1 MKKPTEFIEVEKGKI
16 HIVVELIE
24 YIPNAVV
31 SKTIIKK
38 VTGNVTASSF
48 DAGEELDEKRSPFDT
63 YIQIIDGVAELTI
76 DKKKFKLKLG
86 DGMVIPA
93 HSNHQ
98 FNANQQFKMIS
109 TVIKSGYE
117 D

>member
-1 MKKPTEFIEVEKGKI
+1 MKKETEFIEVEKGKI
-16 HIVVELIE
+16 HIIVELIE

-38 VTGNVTASSF
+38 ITGNVTASSF
-48 DAGEELDEKRSPFDT
+48 DAGEELDEKKSPFDT
-63 YIQIIDGVAELTI
+63 YIQIIDGVAELTV
-76 DKKKFKLKLG
+76 DNKKFMLKLG

-93 HSNHQ
+93 HSSHQ
-98 FNANQQFKMIS
+98 FSANQQFKMIS

>member
-1 MKKPTEFIEVEKGKI
+1 MKKSNEVVEVEKEKI

-24 YIPNAVV
+24 YLSNAVV

-63 YIQIIDGVAELTI
+63 YIQIIDGVAEITV

-93 HSNHQ
+93 HSTHH
-98 FNANQQFKMIS
+98 FNANEQFKMIS

>member
-1 MKKPTEFIEVEKGKI
+1 MKNTNQVIEVEKGKI

-48 DAGEELDEKRSPFDT
+48 DAGEELDEKRSPFSLFT
-63 YIQIIDGVAELTI
+63 IIYIL
-76 DKKKFKLKLG
+76 L
-86 DGMVIPA
+86 
-93 HSNHQ
+93 
-98 FNANQQFKMIS
+98 
-109 TVIKSGYE
+109 
-117 D
+117 